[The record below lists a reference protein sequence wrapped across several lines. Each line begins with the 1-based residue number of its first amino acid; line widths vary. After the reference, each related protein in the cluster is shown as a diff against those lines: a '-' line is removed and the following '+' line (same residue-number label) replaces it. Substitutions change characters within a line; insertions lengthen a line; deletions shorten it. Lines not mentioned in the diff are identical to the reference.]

1 MNRAVFH
8 TLVLSLVV
16 LTPPGTAMA
25 GIFAPAA
32 GQPGSTAIGRNDPDF
47 VAWAVAH
54 QDYIAGLEVD
64 AAFQTP
70 AKALGFPG
78 NSDGSGQGFV
88 FDVVSLGR
96 GGSITLRFSPGI
108 ANGPGYDFAVF
119 ENSITDT
126 FLEFARVEVSSDGQ
140 NFVAFPAFSLVP
152 APVSGFGSVAATD
165 VEQLAGK
172 YRRGFGTPFDL
183 QQLAGSPGLDLAN
196 VRYVRLVDVVGDG
209 TAGNDLTP
217 QRLAD
222 WLGLPLS
229 ELPQALVDIVN
240 AAPPVIYDPYPTVG
254 SAGFDLDAVGVLQ
267 PALLDAPTVVN
278 PFGVPA
284 VDPGS
289 TALLPVVVYSS
300 RIAAGALD
308 NFDPATIDPASLG
321 LGVLQA
327 QPVSGPFLVD
337 WNADGL
343 QDAAYTFAT
352 QDTGIAC
359 EDTTVE
365 LSGQLTS
372 GLPFSGIAAIN
383 TPACPD
389 AGCHP

>member
-1 MNRAVFH
+1 MNRLLTH
-8 TLVLSLVV
+8 GLVLAAAILVQPCV
-16 LTPPGTAMA
+16 ATA
-25 GIFAPAA
+25 GIFPPAA
-32 GQPGSTAIGRNDPDF
+32 GQPGSTAISRSDPDF

-54 QDYIAGLEVD
+54 QDYMVGLEVD
-64 AAFQTP
+64 AVFQTP
-70 AKALGFPG
+70 DKALGFPG

-96 GGSITLRFSPGI
+96 GGAITLRFSPGI

-119 ENSITDT
+119 ENSITDS

-140 NFVAFPAFSLVP
+140 NFVAFPAFSLVS
-152 APVSGFGSVAATD
+152 APVSGFGGVNATD

-209 TAGNDLTP
+209 SAPNDLTP

-229 ELPQALVDIVN
+229 ELPQALVDIVT
-240 AAPPVIYDPYPTVG
+240 AAPDVVYDPYPTMG

-267 PALLDAPTVVN
+267 PALLDAQLVVN
-278 PFGVPA
+278 PFGAPD
-284 VDPGS
+284 VDPES
-289 TALLPVVVYSS
+289 TAVIPVVLYSS

-308 NFDPATIDPASLG
+308 DFDPAAIDSSTVG
-321 LGVLQA
+321 LGALQA
-327 QPVSGPFLVD
+327 QPLSGPFLVD

-352 QDTGIAC
+352 QGTGIAC

-365 LSGQLTS
+365 LSGRLND
-372 GLPFSGIAAIN
+372 GLMFSGVANIN

>member
-1 MNRAVFH
+1 MNRTVYRWLGLVAVTFMQ
-8 TLVLSLVV
+8 
-16 LTPPGTAMA
+16 PWTANA
-25 GIFAPAA
+25 GIFAPPA
-32 GQPGSTAIGRNDPDF
+32 GQPGSTAISRNDPDF
-47 VAWAVAH
+47 AAWAVAH
-54 QDYIAGLEVD
+54 QDYMAGLEVD
-64 AAFQTP
+64 AVFQTP
-70 AKALGFPG
+70 EKALGFPG

-209 TAGNDLTP
+209 TTPNELTP
-217 QRLAD
+217 QRLAA
-222 WLGLPLS
+222 WLGLPLNQ
-229 ELPQALVDIVN
+229 LPQALVDIVN
-240 AAPPVIYDPYPTVG
+240 AAPEVVYDPYPTVG

-278 PFGVPA
+278 PFGAPT

-289 TALLPVVVYSS
+289 TAVIPVVVYSA

-308 NFDPATIDPASLG
+308 NFDPAGIDPASVG

-327 QPVSGPFLVD
+327 RPVSGPFLVD

-365 LSGQLTS
+365 LSGRLNS
-372 GLPFSGIAAIN
+372 GLLFSGVAAIS